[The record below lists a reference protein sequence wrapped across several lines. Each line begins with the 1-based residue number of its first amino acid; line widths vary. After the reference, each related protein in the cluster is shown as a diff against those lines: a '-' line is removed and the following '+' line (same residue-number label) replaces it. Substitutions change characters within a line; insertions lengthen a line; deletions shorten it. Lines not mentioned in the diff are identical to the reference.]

1 MDWERHLPLVLYAYR
16 SAVHSSTG
24 ISPFYL
30 MFGRHP
36 KLPASSLN
44 CNAFDVGSYQAQ
56 LQAMMAELQDIVDTH
71 VTQSAEHQKELYDRH
86 SKTRLFHEG
95 DPDWLSIPTA
105 GKLDPRWEG
114 KWVVRSIKTPITLE
128 ITDGDRT
135 RVVHVNRLQPRIQPQ
150 TVNKNPGVPIPPP
163 GIWSAPQVE
172 HMFVPEN
179 TPGIEHRY
187 PRRERHPPARYG
199 YASN

>member
-1 MDWERHLPLVLYAYR
+1 
-16 SAVHSSTG
+16 
-24 ISPFYL
+24 

-36 KLPASSLN
+36 KLPASSPN

-56 LQAMMAELQDIVDTH
+56 LQATMAELQDIVDTH
-71 VTQSAEHQKELYDRH
+71 VTQSAEHQKGLYDRH

-95 DPDWLSIPTA
+95 DPVWLSIPTA

-114 KWVVRSIKTPITLE
+114 KCVVRSIKTSITLE

-150 TVNKNPGVPIPPP
+150 TVNKNPDVPIPPP
-163 GIWSAPQVE
+163 GNWSAPQVE

-199 YASN
+199 YASNLSSRSSLEWEERM